1 MNEIDNNLLYNLIIY
16 NKYRKYCFNNSI
28 KFKENRD
35 YERKLKARYNKV
47 GRVKKRFLYLA
58 LRYKY
63 LYFVT
68 FTFDDNFIKKCDR
81 SKKDLIKN
89 TLYSF
94 DEDIKY
100 IINIDYGSK
109 NEREHYHGI
118 IATNCDLNFITYM
131 ILFYPFIAYT
141 EKIRIDSKSIKKV
154 SKYINKL
161 SNHACKESTKNS
173 RVLYNFKGY
182 DKFDKEEQRLLYFFD
197 KIKVGLT

>member
-1 MNEIDNNLLYNLIIY
+1 MNEIDNIFLYNLIEY

-28 KFKENRD
+28 EFEENKE
-35 YERKLKARYNKV
+35 YERKLKSRYNKV
-47 GRVKKRFLYLA
+47 SRVKKRFLYLA

-68 FTFDDNFIKKCDR
+68 FTFDDKFIKKCDR
-81 SKKDLIKN
+81 TKKDLIKD
-89 TLYSF
+89 TLYNF
-94 DEDIKY
+94 DDDIKY

-118 IATNCDLNFITYM
+118 IATNSNLNFVNYM
-131 ILFYPFIAYT
+131 ILSYPFISYT
-141 EKIRIDSKSIKKV
+141 EKIRLNSCSVKKIP
-154 SKYINKL
+154 KYINKL
-161 SNHACKESTKNS
+161 SNHACKDTTKNS